1 MNVQYGGLDAAQ
13 LCVGKPTLVPSLTIL
28 LPRLQCSCP
37 AVGTKGAFDAQLVA
51 VLVFGSVTVLPL
63 YSWWAV

>member
-1 MNVQYGGLDAAQ
+1 
-13 LCVGKPTLVPSLTIL
+13 VPSLTIL